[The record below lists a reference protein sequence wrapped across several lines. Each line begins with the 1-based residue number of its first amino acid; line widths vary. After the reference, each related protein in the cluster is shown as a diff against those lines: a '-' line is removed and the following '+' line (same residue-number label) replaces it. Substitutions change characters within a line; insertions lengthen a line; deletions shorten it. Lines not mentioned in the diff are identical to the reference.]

1 MKSLWLWPKR
11 WFTYKFMSQ
20 PIRISQ
26 LITMSLGQLST
37 DDFMPIVDSGSL
49 LNTKRVTVDT
59 LRKYFLSGSYT
70 GSAQFGDSVSFY
82 GTASYA
88 RGALSSSYA
97 KTASFAD
104 YANNSDGMY
113 QNLNPSL
120 FMPGI
125 KVGHVIRRTKEASS
139 YTYVTAS
146 TSGDISGSEAIGIVV
161 DSGSSIRV
169 CYQGIADFSNDS
181 LESKAPYLSVNLNT
195 GSVYFLTSN
204 GQLTATEPTD
214 EYAISKPIL
223 VAITTA
229 SGLIVN
235 YRGIRIAPNSTTSSL
250 LSSLLSGG
258 SGSFT
263 SSLAKIPAYLRTTL
277 LCVGVGGNV
286 GYNQFDEVESH
297 MFFTTGSFGGNI
309 ITSPFLTTR
318 TNPQNFSFTA
328 SFKDT
333 GSWIPLVSS
342 GNTPTTFDFSKWKI
356 KVYA

>member
-1 MKSLWLWPKR
+1 
-11 WFTYKFMSQ
+11 MSQ

-49 LNTKRVTVDT
+49 LSTKRVTVDT

-70 GSAQFGDSVSFY
+70 GSAQFSDSVSFY

-88 RGALSSSYA
+88 RNALSSSYA
-97 KTASFAD
+97 KSASVAVYAD
-104 YANNSDGMY
+104 NVTGLYE
-113 QNLNPSL
+113 NLNSSL

-125 KVGHVIRRTKEASS
+125 KVGHVIRRAKEASS

-146 TSGDISGSEAIGIVV
+146 ITGDISGSEAIGIVV

-181 LESKAPYLSVNLNT
+181 AGDKTSYLSSGLNT
-195 GSVYFLTSN
+195 GSVYFLTDD
-204 GQLTATEPTD
+204 GQLTTTEPTQ
-214 EYAISKPIL
+214 EYSISKPML
-223 VAITTA
+223 VAITTS
-229 SGLIVN
+229 SGLIIN
-235 YRGIRIAPNSTTSSL
+235 YRGIRIAPNSTTSST
-250 LSSLLSGG
+250 LSSIMSGG

-277 LCVGVGGNV
+277 LCDLPDA

-297 MFFTTGSFGGNI
+297 MFLTTGSFSGNT
-309 ITSPFLTTR
+309 ITSPFLTTQ

-328 SFKDT
+328 SFKHT
-333 GSWIPLVSS
+333 GSWYPLVSS
-342 GNTPTTFDFSKWKI
+342 GSTMTTFDFSKWKI